1 MEAILEEHNSD
12 IETLEARHLQTY
24 QQQDEN
30 LKIRL
35 KKRRLTGKERMAQE
49 QEEKAQL
56 REQELQ
62 WLMRLR

>member
-30 LKIRL
+30 LKVCIVCYYNNA
-35 KKRRLTGKERMAQE
+35 MVSSI
-49 QEEKAQL
+49 
-56 REQELQ
+56 
-62 WLMRLR
+62 